1 MRDVLFYA
9 TERHYVDHLAPIA
22 GALIRRP
29 FRDVTVSLA
38 AGSRDAYHRFCAYGL
53 DPSLARRLA
62 PLGRRRGPRGRRQQ
76 RATAEAPLV
85 VVASYGDYRR
95 AKAVGPVVLVEHG
108 AGQTYV
114 GTDPDLPYHPG
125 GQGRDDVVTFICP
138 NATVAAV
145 NAARYPG
152 VPSVAV
158 GSPRL
163 EALAAA
169 RARHAAARLHPSTG
183 GRPLVVFSTHWDCHV
198 APEARWAFPH
208 YRPALDGLAAA
219 DRWRFA
225 GHGHPRAWADLNEV
239 YARAGIARIRS
250 FDDVA
255 STADVYVVDNS
266 STLFEA
272 VALGLRVVVLDAPWY
287 RRDVDH
293 GLRFWRWADVGPR
306 CAEPDEVADAVAA
319 ALDDGDRWGEVRAA
333 CADEVYGPLAGSIER
348 AVEAVLAASALA

>member
-22 GALIRRP
+22 NGLIRSP
-29 FRDVTVSLA
+29 FRSTGVQIA
-38 AGSRDAYHRFCAYGL
+38 AGSRDAYHRFAAYGL
-53 DPSLARRLA
+53 DPSLARRSSA
-62 PLGRRRGPRGRRQQ
+62 IAGRRR
-76 RATAEAPLV
+76 RAPAGDAAPLV

-95 AKAVGPVVLVEHG
+95 ARSVGPVVFVEHG

-125 GQGRDDVVTFICP
+125 GQGRDDVAVFLCP
-138 NATVAAV
+138 NDTVARV

-152 VPSVAV
+152 TPCVAV
-158 GSPRL
+158 GSPRV

-169 RARHAAARLHPSTG
+169 RDRATPQRRHPSTV
-183 GRPLVVFSTHWDCHV
+183 GRPLVVYSTHWDCHV

-208 YRPALDGLAAA
+208 YQGALPTLA
-219 DRWRFA
+219 DPGHPWRFA
-225 GHGHPRAWADLNEV
+225 GHGHPRAWADLNDF
-239 YARAGIARIRS
+239 YATAGIARMRH

-255 STADVYVVDNS
+255 RLADVYVADNT
-266 STLFEA
+266 STLYEA

-287 RRDVDH
+287 RRDVEH

-306 CAEPDEVADAVAA
+306 VSDPADLFDAVTEVVCGPDRWADVRAECAAEVYDGDLVGSTSAAVAAVAA
-319 ALDDGDRWGEVRAA
+319 AAEYA
-333 CADEVYGPLAGSIER
+333 
-348 AVEAVLAASALA
+348 